1 MILLTFEMEA
11 EGKIL
16 EDADR
21 LDKLCDSKEGSVVG
35 MRAHSGTS
43 GYHRE
48 NSELF

>member
-1 MILLTFEMEA
+1 MILLTLEMEA

-21 LDKLCDSKEGSVVG
+21 LDKLSDRKEGRQVG
-35 MRAHSGTS
+35 RYVYVWSYGP
-43 GYHRE
+43 HRQ